1 MIACLHKRV
10 KVTVLCAASIS
21 HSLEE
26 GCSVFL
32 PHMDPQYMLPRIP
45 VLVWQWSEGQ
55 AHVCGL
61 ETIHVVI
68 VLGEIQTQK
77 RLLCFMCL
85 QMLLVAQPC
94 FTFLSA
100 QHLLE
105 HQVAHKPMPGGLRS
119 RCCVENGKDNN
130 LSKRLKYFFLHQ
142 AFPNALPCLK
152 INNNKEGDQ
161 EREGENENAKK
172 LKVDLKPGHGT
183 KQNTGRMKIGSNNF
197 LNL

>member
-1 MIACLHKRV
+1 MFSCPIWILSTCYPASQCLAGSGV
-10 KVTVLCAASIS
+10 KVR
-21 HSLEE
+21 
-26 GCSVFL
+26 
-32 PHMDPQYMLPRIP
+32 Q
-45 VLVWQWSEGQ
+45 
-55 AHVCGL
+55 VCGL

-77 RLLCFMCL
+77 RLLCFICL
-85 QMLLVAQPC
+85 QMSLVAQPC
-94 FTFLSA
+94 FTSLSA

-119 RCCVENGKDNN
+119 RCCVENGKDNKNN

-172 LKVDLKPGHGT
+172 LKVGLKPGHGT
-183 KQNTGRMKIGSNNF
+183 KHNTGRMKIGSNNF
-197 LNL
+197 LKPNHFETSLNFFLTSD